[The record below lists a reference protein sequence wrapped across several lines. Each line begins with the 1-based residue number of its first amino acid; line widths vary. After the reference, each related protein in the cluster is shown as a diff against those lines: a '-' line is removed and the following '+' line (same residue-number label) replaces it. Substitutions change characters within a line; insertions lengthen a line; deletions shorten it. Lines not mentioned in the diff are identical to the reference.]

1 MKDYKKIFLWEE
13 TVVKIPHKKIKSI
26 NKIQKLKKLSSPFS
40 SGVEKKKQTNQSRR
54 DSYTS
59 FVQRKTKMKERE
71 EGEREEGETAIFNAK
86 LVY

>member
-40 SGVEKKKQTNQSRR
+40 SGVEKKNKQINLGEILTLVLSR
-54 DSYTS
+54 
-59 FVQRKTKMKERE
+59 ERQ
-71 EGEREEGETAIFNAK
+71 K
-86 LVY
+86 

>member
-26 NKIQKLKKLSSPFS
+26 NKIQKLKNFPVPFLQ
-40 SGVEKKKQTNQSRR
+40 GWKKKKNQSRR

-59 FVQRKTKMKERE
+59 FVQKKTKMKERE